1 MTELRECPF
10 CGGAKYVVQYRHGLQ
25 GHRWIECT
33 DCDAQGPVVVGL
45 DAATSAW
52 NRRADDWQD
61 IDTAPRDGTR
71 VMLWCTEYRGDG
83 SAGVV
88 FSGQWE
94 DDAWLV
100 PQHDDKQGGWCDW
113 LGWEP
118 THWRPLPKGPGR

>member
-52 NRRADDWQD
+52 NRRADDWQP
-61 IDTAPRDGTR
+61 IETAPEDRLVMVWASPRDDLPGFVTI
-71 VMLWCTEYRGDG
+71 
-83 SAGVV
+83 A
-88 FSGQWE
+88 QWNE
-94 DDAWLV
+94 WA
-100 PQHDDKQGGWCDW
+100 GWCVDE
-113 LGWEP
+113 LRDT
-118 THWRPLPKGPGR
+118 THWRPLPKGPGG